1 MVAKNAMATA
11 LEALTPNVSRSTYKI
26 LVMFGDQ
33 PEVLEAIRQARARR
47 CSYSQIAK
55 TLTTPNA
62 PISETAIKSWLDA
75 EGID

>member
-1 MVAKNAMATA
+1 MAKNAMASA
-11 LEALTPNVSRSTYKI
+11 LEALTPNISRATFKV

-33 PEVLEAIRQARARR
+33 PEVLEAIKAARARR
-47 CSYSQIAK
+47 CSYNQIAK

>member
-1 MVAKNAMATA
+1 MPKTEMASA
-11 LEALTPNVSRSTYKI
+11 LEALRPNVSRSTFKV

-33 PEVLEAIRQARARR
+33 PDVLTAIKAARARR

-55 TLTTPNA
+55 TLTTVEA

-75 EGID
+75 EGVA

>member
-1 MVAKNAMATA
+1 MSKTEMASA
-11 LEALTPNVSRSTYKI
+11 LEALRPNVSRSTFKI

-33 PEVLEAIRQARARR
+33 PDVLAAIKAARARR

-55 TLTTPNA
+55 TLTTVDA

-75 EGID
+75 EGVA

>member
-1 MVAKNAMATA
+1 MPKTEMASA
-11 LEALTPNVSRSTYKI
+11 LEALRPNVSRSTFKI

-33 PEVLEAIRQARARR
+33 PDVLDAIKAARARR

-55 TLTTPNA
+55 TLTTVDA

-75 EGID
+75 EGVA